1 MPVALTTIN
10 AAKEQSSTYQ
20 PILLADFLFCDG
32 SKLHLS
38 THPLNSVEG
47 GFPLPGT
54 PPTDYKARLSSHNI
68 EAIQSLS
75 QQGIS
80 LIPSIT
86 LAIEDP
92 DAAIYNTNDTTIG
105 FRGAVVTLTLVLWD
119 VGANTFSSDARTI
132 FTGLCE
138 KAVIN
143 ATTLSVT
150 AVSEVGKKVLPT
162 AVHQAY
168 CVWPNPATLAQ
179 RLTAKEIAQRL
190 TISPGTVKRHI
201 GNLYAKLSV
210 NRRRDAVA
218 AATAL
223 GFLPVQL

>member
-38 THPLNSVEG
+38 THPLNTVEG
-47 GFPLPGT
+47 GFPLPGA
-54 PPTDYKARLSSHNI
+54 PATDYKARLASHNI
-68 EAIQSLS
+68 QEIQSLS

-92 DAAIYNTNDTTIG
+92 DAAIYTANETTIG

-119 VGANTFSSDARTI
+119 VGRGRLSERG
-132 FTGLCE
+132 GLR
-138 KAVIN
+138 A
-143 ATTLSVT
+143 LG
-150 AVSEVGKKVLPT
+150 VG
-162 AVHQAY
+162 
-168 CVWPNPATLAQ
+168 
-179 RLTAKEIAQRL
+179 
-190 TISPGTVKRHI
+190 G
-201 GNLYAKLSV
+201 
-210 NRRRDAVA
+210 RRRRGDGAGHPRVGSSAGQAMLRFDAGPRPPVQGPTRA
-218 AATAL
+218 SSGAGPDRGVGAL
-223 GFLPVQL
+223 GHVGLHGRGPGGHQQRGGGLTGARRL